1 MLIIPIYA
9 KVSKKRIVMSLIFK
23 PLFEKQSSTYTY
35 LLADSETKEAIIIDA
50 VDETQ
55 QRDIGLI
62 EELGLRLKYII
73 ETHVHADHITSSCPL
88 KQKFS
93 DAKIVLGEANSITC
107 ADILIKDGE
116 HLSFGAYDIAAMA
129 TPGHTNGCM
138 SYVIDDKVFTGDA
151 LLIRSCGRCDF
162 QGGSADKLFDSI
174 QRLFTLP
181 EATSIYPAHDYGGR
195 TVSSIWEEKAFN
207 EMIGAGVNKQ
217 EFVHR
222 VDAME
227 LSLPAK
233 IHVAVPANQVCGSK
247 IVAD

>member
-1 MLIIPIYA
+1 
-9 KVSKKRIVMSLIFK
+9 MSLIFR

-35 LLADSETKEAIIIDA
+35 LLADSQSKEAIIIDA
-50 VDETQ
+50 VSETK

-62 EELGLRLKYII
+62 EELGLNLKYII

-88 KQKFS
+88 KDKFNQ
-93 DAKIVLGEANSITC
+93 AQIVIGV
-107 ADILIKDGE
+107 IKDGE
-116 HLSFGAYDIAAMA
+116 NLQFGEFTLTALS

-138 SYVIDDKVFTGDA
+138 SFVVGDKVFTGDA

-174 QRLFTLP
+174 QKIFTLP
-181 EATSIYPAHDYGGR
+181 DETYVYPAHDYGGR

-207 EMIGAGVNKQ
+207 EMIGGNVDKQ
-217 EFVHR
+217 EFVRR

-233 IHVAVPANQVCGSK
+233 IHVAVPSNQVCGSR
-247 IVAD
+247 IVTSKS

>member
-1 MLIIPIYA
+1 
-9 KVSKKRIVMSLIFK
+9 MSLIFR
-23 PLFEKQSSTYTY
+23 PLFEKESSTYTY
-35 LLADSETKEAIIIDA
+35 LLADSITKEAIIIDA
-50 VDETQ
+50 VAETQ

-62 EELGLRLKYII
+62 EELALDLRYII

-88 KQKFS
+88 KQKFTN
-93 DAKIVLGEANSITC
+93 AKIVLGESNPVAC

-116 HLSFGAYDIAAMA
+116 NLEFGNYSIKAMS
-129 TPGHTNGCM
+129 TPGHTDGCM
-138 SYVIDDKVFTGDA
+138 SYVVGDKVFTGDA

-162 QGGSADKLFDSI
+162 QGGSAENLFDSI
-174 QRLFTLP
+174 SQLFTLP
-181 EATSIYPAHDYGGR
+181 DETYVYPAHDYGGR

-207 EMIGAGVNKQ
+207 EMIGGGVDKA
-217 EFVHR
+217 EFVRR

-247 IVAD
+247 IVTD

>member
-1 MLIIPIYA
+1 
-9 KVSKKRIVMSLIFK
+9 MSLIFR
-23 PLFEKQSSTYTY
+23 PLFEKESSTYTY
-35 LLADSETKEAIIIDA
+35 LLADTNTKEAVIIDA

-62 EELGLRLKYII
+62 EELGLELKYII

-88 KQKFS
+88 KKKFS
-93 DAKIVLGEANSITC
+93 NAQIVLGKNSSVDC
-107 ADILIKDGE
+107 ADVLIEDGDILNFGE
-116 HLSFGAYDIAAMA
+116 FTLKAMS
-129 TPGHTNGCM
+129 TPGHTDGCM
-138 SYVIDDKVFTGDA
+138 SYVVDDKVFTGDA

-162 QGGSADKLFDSI
+162 QGGSAETLYNSI

-181 EATSIYPAHDYGGR
+181 EETYVYPAHDYGGR
-195 TVSSIWEEKAFN
+195 TVSTIWEEKAFN
-207 EMIGAGVNKQ
+207 EMIGGGVNKA
-217 EFVHR
+217 EFVRR
-222 VDAME
+222 VEAME

>member
-1 MLIIPIYA
+1 
-9 KVSKKRIVMSLIFK
+9 MSLIFK
-23 PLFEKQSSTYTY
+23 PLFEKESSTYTY
-35 LLADSETKEAIIIDA
+35 LLADSSTKEAIIIDA

-62 EELGLRLKYII
+62 EELGLDLKYII

-88 KQKFS
+88 KQKFVN
-93 DAKIVLGEANSITC
+93 AQIVLGKTNSVAC
-107 ADILIKDGE
+107 ADGLIKDQE
-116 HLSFGAYDIAAMA
+116 TLEFGDYQMTAMT
-129 TPGHTNGCM
+129 TPGHTDGCM
-138 SYVIDDKVFTGDA
+138 SFVVGDKVFTGDA

-174 QRLFTLP
+174 QKIFTLP
-181 EATSIYPAHDYGGR
+181 DETYVYPAHDYGGR

-207 EMIGAGVNKQ
+207 EMIGGGVGKA
-217 EFVHR
+217 EFIRR

-247 IVAD
+247 ILTD

>member
-1 MLIIPIYA
+1 
-9 KVSKKRIVMSLIFK
+9 VSLIFR
-23 PLFEKQSSTYTY
+23 PLFEKESSTYSY
-35 LLADSETKEAIIIDA
+35 LLADSITKEAIIIDA
-50 VDETQ
+50 VAETQ

-62 EELGLRLKYII
+62 EELALDLRYII

-88 KQKFS
+88 KQKFTN
-93 DAKIVLGEANSITC
+93 AKIVLGESNPVAC

-116 HLSFGAYDIAAMA
+116 NLEFGNYSIKAMS
-129 TPGHTNGCM
+129 TPGHTDGCM
-138 SYVIDDKVFTGDA
+138 SYVVGDKVFTGDA

-162 QGGSADKLFDSI
+162 QGGSAENLFDSI
-174 QRLFTLP
+174 SQLFTLP
-181 EATSIYPAHDYGGR
+181 DETYVYPAHDYGGR

-207 EMIGAGVNKQ
+207 EMIGGGVDKA
-217 EFVHR
+217 EFVRR

-247 IVAD
+247 IVTD